1 MQLDRRGPGEAPAG
15 KNRIVILYKMN
26 ATEVL
31 SGAHMVNEQLESVS
45 LDKSCVDLILKPP
58 CGAWPLCPANIVPS
72 VPRSEL
78 HGLQRESINLK
89 PARML
94 AIVLEPEDRALN
106 FMSGGGTDPS
116 EYVAASHH
124 LPDGSAAS
132 DIRLRWCCCNL
143 LP

>member
-1 MQLDRRGPGEAPAG
+1 
-15 KNRIVILYKMN
+15 
-26 ATEVL
+26 
-31 SGAHMVNEQLESVS
+31 MVNKQLESVS
-45 LDKSCVDLILKPP
+45 LDKSRFDLILKPQ
-58 CGAWPLCPANIVPS
+58 CGTWPLCPANIVPS

-89 PARML
+89 PARMP
-94 AIVLEPEDRALN
+94 AIVLEPEGRTLN

-132 DIRLRWCCCNL
+132 DLRLRCCCCNL
-143 LP
+143 FP